1 MLEKNNNP
9 NNNQSKWHGFY
20 LEGYI
25 FLFHNCLL
33 YFYIVIENKIL
44 EVEFRFEDIKE
55 LPLLNNLKK
64 NMQRVKHSMNNLQRL
79 ISIYINE

>member
-1 MLEKNNNP
+1 M
-9 NNNQSKWHGFY
+9 
-20 LEGYI
+20 
-25 FLFHNCLL
+25 
-33 YFYIVIENKIL
+33 VIENKIL

-55 LPLLNNLKK
+55 LPLLITLKK

>member
-1 MLEKNNNP
+1 MI
-9 NNNQSKWHGFY
+9 FY

-33 YFYIVIENKIL
+33 YFDIVIENKILL

-55 LPLLNNLKK
+55 LPLLITLKK

>member
-1 MLEKNNNP
+1 MFSFWKRIITQIII
-9 NNNQSKWHGFY
+9 NQNDMIFY

-55 LPLLNNLKK
+55 LPLLITL
-64 NMQRVKHSMNNLQRL
+64 
-79 ISIYINE
+79 

>member
-1 MLEKNNNP
+1 MEKNNNL
-9 NNNQSKWHGFY
+9 NNNNKLKWYGFY

-25 FLFHNCLL
+25 FLFYNCFL

-55 LPLLNNLKK
+55 LLLLIIFKK
-64 NMQRVKHSMNNLQRL
+64 NM
-79 ISIYINE
+79 

>member
-1 MLEKNNNP
+1 MIWFL
-9 NNNQSKWHGFY
+9 FRRLY
-20 LEGYI
+20 

-33 YFYIVIENKIL
+33 YFDIVIENKIL

-55 LPLLNNLKK
+55 LPLLITLKK